1 MSNELFVGNLSW
13 DTTEAD
19 LKELFAAYGDVVTA
33 RVMLDRQTQKSR
45 GFAFVT
51 MASPDAAASA
61 IASLSGREF
70 RGRKLT
76 VNEAREKQPG
86 AVDGISTRNRDRVDR
101 ARQGG
106 RGGGD
111 SFRGH

>member
-1 MSNELFVGNLSW
+1 MNNQIFVGNLSW

-19 LKELFAAYGDVVTA
+19 LKELFAAFGDVVTA
-33 RVMLDRQTQKSR
+33 RIMMDRETQQPR

-51 MASPDAAASA
+51 MASPDAAGSA
-61 IASLSGREF
+61 IASLNGREF

-76 VNEAREKQPG
+76 VNEAREKDSG
-86 AVDGISTRNRDRVDR
+86 AAGGFTSRNRDRVDR